1 VDYSACLTLIARFAK
16 ETTIKQKLAVHD
28 RGMSP
33 FFLNSSFFN
42 SSFLLDVP
50 WGFFFLIL
58 TSYLLDRYQDRT
70 NDLSGLF
77 RDIDDERVF
86 GVFQRFE
93 LAA

>member
-42 SSFLLDVP
+42 SSFLLDV
-50 WGFFFLIL
+50 LIL